1 MLFKESYM
9 SLENMEVFED
19 TIKLCETNGKI
30 RESIAQ
36 SVKNQKLIP
45 EWSDL
50 PDVEKRRF
58 PEHANIIVSPERE
71 SISKVLA
78 MEGFAWI
85 LREILTMYAT
95 GTKSVRIYDKHN
107 DSQCLS
113 IDKFCIS
120 GGKRSQSLE
129 TAFRG
134 RCAY

>member
-1 MLFKESYM
+1 M

-58 PEHANIIVSPERE
+58 PEYEEPDQQCGCHI
-71 SISKVLA
+71 
-78 MEGFAWI
+78 
-85 LREILTMYAT
+85 YT
-95 GTKSVRIYDKHN
+95 GCNRI
-107 DSQCLS
+107 
-113 IDKFCIS
+113 
-120 GGKRSQSLE
+120 
-129 TAFRG
+129 
-134 RCAY
+134 